1 MKCAFDGTSSDED
14 EDDESM
20 KDTRLVVD
28 GVPEREKED
37 VNTSVDVSPSS
48 IPSLIDIALIH
59 SL

>member
-37 VNTSVDVSPSS
+37 VNTSVDVSPSC